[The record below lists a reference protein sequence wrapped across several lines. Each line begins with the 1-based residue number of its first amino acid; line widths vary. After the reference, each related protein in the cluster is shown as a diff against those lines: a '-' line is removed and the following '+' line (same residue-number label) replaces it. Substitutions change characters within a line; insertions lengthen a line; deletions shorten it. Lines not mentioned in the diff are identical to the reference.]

1 MSDDVLSQDEI
12 NALLD
17 DDEEEEEE
25 TTEEEEITEESN
37 GEPDDKDEAIENA
50 LSDMQKDALGE
61 VANISMGSAATALY
75 GLLDEKVEI
84 TTPRVKVQKLGD
96 LVDDYERPCVVVDVK
111 YTEGLKGSNQL
122 ILESQDAAII
132 TDLMMGGDGTAPPE
146 DLNEMHISAV
156 GEAMNQMMGSA
167 STSMSDFFEGD
178 KVNISPPEA
187 ELLEMDESAIDIEGV
202 GSEEPV
208 ANIIFDLHIGDLIDS
223 QIIQVMSIEFAK
235 KLANALLNPGE
246 AESAAETSAA
256 EETSNQQ
263 ETTGQANQQAA
274 AQQTNQQQAATQQQ
288 TAQQQQAAAQ
298 STQQQTAA
306 QQQRAQPNQQQR
318 AASANQQPQGN
329 QGAGP
334 GVQQEDVEVQ
344 DVELEELGG
353 NGHAS
358 QKDISLIN
366 DISLNLTVR
375 LGKTEMPIKDI
386 LDLAPG
392 SVIELDRL
400 AGEAVDLLA
409 NGKIIA
415 RGEVVVIDE
424 NFGFRVTDIIS
435 AEERLKKL

>member
-12 NALLD
+12 NALLN
-17 DDEEEEEE
+17 DDEDDEGAEEVD
-25 TTEEEEITEESN
+25 TTEETDVEADTEDFED
-37 GEPDDKDEAIENA
+37 P
-50 LSDMQKDALGE
+50 LSEMEKDAIGE

-75 GLLDEKVEI
+75 GLLNKKVEI
-84 TTPRVKVQKLGD
+84 TTPRVEVKKLKD

-122 ILESQDAAII
+122 ILESKDASII

-146 DLNEMHISAV
+146 ELSEMHISAV

-187 ELLEMDESAIDIEGV
+187 ELLDMDKSAIDIEGV
-202 GSEEPV
+202 SDEEPV
-208 ANIIFDLHIGDLIDS
+208 ANIIFDLHIGDLVDS
-223 QIIQVMSIEFAK
+223 QIVQVMSIEFAK
-235 KLANALLNPGE
+235 KLASGLLNPGGS
-246 AESAAETSAA
+246 ESETSSSA
-256 EETSNQQ
+256 EETTSSQPEQQ
-263 ETTGQANQQAA
+263 QQAANQQQQQQQPQQQQQQQQQQPA
-274 AQQTNQQQAATQQQ
+274 AQVNQQQAAAAQNNQQQ
-288 TAQQQQAAAQ
+288 VAQQQPQQQQA
-298 STQQQTAA
+298 
-306 QQQRAQPNQQQR
+306 QRNQ
-318 AASANQQPQGN
+318 AAS
-329 QGAGP
+329 P
-334 GVQQEDVEVQ
+334 GVQQENVEVQ

-353 NGHAS
+353 NGKAS
-358 QKDISLIN
+358 AKDISLIN
-366 DISLNLTVR
+366 DISLELTVR

-435 AEERLKKL
+435 SEERLKKL

>member
-17 DDEEEEEE
+17 DDDDEGDEEVD
-25 TTEEEEITEESN
+25 TTEETAVES
-37 GEPDDKDEAIENA
+37 EADDFEDL
-50 LSDMQKDALGE
+50 LSEMEKDAIGE

-75 GLLDEKVEI
+75 GLLNKKVEI
-84 TTPRVKVQKLGD
+84 TTPRVEVKKLKD

-122 ILESQDAAII
+122 ILESKDASII

-146 DLNEMHISAV
+146 ELSEMHISAV

-187 ELLEMDESAIDIEGV
+187 ELLDMDKSAIDIEGV
-202 GSEEPV
+202 EDDEAV
-208 ANIIFDLHIGDLIDS
+208 ANIIFDLHIGDLVDS
-223 QIIQVMSIEFAK
+223 QIVQVMSIEFAK
-235 KLANALLNPGE
+235 KLASGLLNPGGS
-246 AESAAETSAA
+246 ESEEDTST
-256 EETSNQQ
+256 EEESSNSQP
-263 ETTGQANQQAA
+263 
-274 AQQTNQQQAATQQQ
+274 QQQQATQQQ
-288 TAQQQQAAAQ
+288 QQATQQQAAAQ
-298 STQQQTAA
+298 PTQQQQVGQATQQQAAAQTNQQQTAA
-306 QQQRAQPNQQQR
+306 RGQQQQAQR
-318 AASANQQPQGN
+318 N

-334 GVQQEDVEVQ
+334 GVQQENVEVK

-353 NGHAS
+353 TGKAS
-358 QKDISLIN
+358 AKDISLIN
-366 DISLNLTVR
+366 DISLELTVR

-435 AEERLKKL
+435 SEERLKKL

>member
-1 MSDDVLSQDEI
+1 MSDDYLSQDEI

-17 DDEEEEEE
+17 DDDDGDQEEAV
-25 TTEEEEITEESN
+25 TEEAEDTTNNNETEEL
-37 GEPDDKDEAIENA
+37 
-50 LSDMQKDALGE
+50 LSEMEKDAIGE

-75 GLLDEKVEI
+75 GLLNKKVEI
-84 TTPRVKVQKLGD
+84 TTPRVRVQKLGD
-96 LVDDYERPCVVVDVK
+96 LVNDYERPCVVVDVK

-122 ILESQDAAII
+122 ILESKDAAII

-146 DLNEMHISAV
+146 DFNEMHISAV

-167 STSMSDFFEGD
+167 STSMSDFFKGD

-202 GSEEPV
+202 ENGEQV
-208 ANIIFDLHIGDLIDS
+208 ANIIFDLHIGDLVDS
-223 QIIQVMSIEFAK
+223 QIVQVMSVEFAK
-235 KLANALLNPGE
+235 KLASGLLNPGE
-246 AESAAETSAA
+246 NES
-256 EETSNQQ
+256 EEADANS
-263 ETTGQANQQAA
+263 QA
-274 AQQTNQQQAATQQQ
+274 QQQAAQ
-288 TAQQQQAAAQ
+288 AGQQQAAAQ
-298 STQQQTAA
+298 AGQQQAAA
-306 QQQRAQPNQQQR
+306 QAGQQQ
-318 AASANQQPQGN
+318 AAAQAGQQQAAAQAGQQQAAAQAAGQQAQRN
-329 QGAGP
+329 HAAGP
-334 GVQQEDVEVQ
+334 GVQQENVEVQ

-358 QKDISLIN
+358 RKDISLIN
-366 DISLNLTVR
+366 DISLELTVR

-409 NGKIIA
+409 NGKTIA

-435 AEERLKKL
+435 SEERLKKL

>member
-17 DDEEEEEE
+17 DDDDEGDN
-25 TTEEEEITEESN
+25 TTEEQEVAAENDAATAEEMDN
-37 GEPDDKDEAIENA
+37 P
-50 LSDMQKDALGE
+50 LSEMEKDAIGE

-75 GLLDEKVEI
+75 GLLNKKVEI
-84 TTPRVKVQKLGD
+84 TTPRVEVKKLGQ
-96 LVDDYERPCVVVDVK
+96 LVDDYERPCVIVDVK

-132 TDLMMGGDGTAPPE
+132 TDLMMGGDGTAPPD

-167 STSMSDFFEGD
+167 STSMSDFFGGD

-187 ELLEMDESAIDIEGV
+187 ELLDMNESALDIEGV
-202 GSEEPV
+202 EDGEPV
-208 ANIIFDLHIGDLIDS
+208 ANIIFDLHIGDLVDS
-223 QIIQVMSIEFAK
+223 QIVQVMSIEFAK
-235 KLANALLNPGE
+235 KLASGLLNPGGSDSE
-246 AESAAETSAA
+246 ANSNA
-256 EETSNQQ
+256 EETVDA
-263 ETTGQANQQAA
+263 QA
-274 AQQTNQQQAATQQQ
+274 QQQ
-288 TAQQQQAAAQ
+288 TAAQAGQQQAAAQ
-298 STQQQTAA
+298 AGQQQTAA
-306 QQQRAQPNQQQR
+306 QAGQQQTAAQAGQQQAQR
-318 AASANQQPQGN
+318 NQAAS
-329 QGAGP
+329 P
-334 GVQQEDVEVQ
+334 GVQQDNVEVQ

-353 NGHAS
+353 NGHSS

-366 DISLNLTVR
+366 DISLELTVR

-435 AEERLKKL
+435 SEERLKKL

>member
-17 DDEEEEEE
+17 DDDDEGDN
-25 TTEEEEITEESN
+25 TTEEQEVAAENDAATAEEMDN
-37 GEPDDKDEAIENA
+37 P
-50 LSDMQKDALGE
+50 LSEMEKDAIGE

-75 GLLDEKVEI
+75 GLLNKKVEI
-84 TTPRVKVQKLGD
+84 TTPRVEVKKLGQ
-96 LVDDYERPCVVVDVK
+96 LVDDYERPCVIVDVK

-132 TDLMMGGDGTAPPE
+132 TDLMMGGDGTAPPD

-187 ELLEMDESAIDIEGV
+187 ELLDMNESALDIEGV
-202 GSEEPV
+202 EDGEPV
-208 ANIIFDLHIGDLIDS
+208 ANIIFDLHIGDLVDS
-223 QIIQVMSIEFAK
+223 QIVQVMSIEFAK
-235 KLANALLNPGE
+235 KLASGLLNPGGSDSE
-246 AESAAETSAA
+246 ANSNA
-256 EETSNQQ
+256 EETVDA
-263 ETTGQANQQAA
+263 QA
-274 AQQTNQQQAATQQQ
+274 QQQ
-288 TAQQQQAAAQ
+288 TAAQAGQQQAAAQ
-298 STQQQTAA
+298 AGQQQTAA
-306 QQQRAQPNQQQR
+306 QAGQQQTAAQAGQQQAQR
-318 AASANQQPQGN
+318 NQAAS
-329 QGAGP
+329 P
-334 GVQQEDVEVQ
+334 GVQQDNVEVQ

-353 NGHAS
+353 NGHSS

-366 DISLNLTVR
+366 DISLELTVR

-435 AEERLKKL
+435 SEERLKKL

>member
-17 DDEEEEEE
+17 DDDDDGDEDEG
-25 TTEEEEITEESN
+25 TEENEEVTEGADFTPDEEIE
-37 GEPDDKDEAIENA
+37 DA
-50 LSDMQKDALGE
+50 LSDMERDAIGE

-75 GLLDEKVEI
+75 GLLDKKVEI
-84 TTPRVKVQKLGD
+84 TTPRVKVQRLGD

-122 ILESQDAAII
+122 ILEAQDSAII
-132 TDLMMGGDGTAPPE
+132 TDLMMGGDGTNPPE
-146 DLNEMHISAV
+146 ELSEMHISAV

-187 ELLEMDESAIDIEGV
+187 ELLEIDKSAIDIEGV
-202 GSEEPV
+202 AEDEAV
-208 ANIIFDLHIGDLIDS
+208 ATIIFDLHIGDLIDS
-223 QIIQVMSIEFAK
+223 QIMQIMSIEFAK
-235 KLANALLNPGE
+235 KLADALLNPGE
-246 AESAAETSAA
+246 SESEPSIEEDNSSA
-256 EETSNQQ
+256 QQ
-263 ETTGQANQQAA
+263 QTQQTTGQAQA
-274 AQQTNQQQAATQQQ
+274 AQQQASQQVAQQQQ

-298 STQQQTAA
+298 AQPQQT
-306 QQQRAQPNQQQR
+306 QR
-318 AASANQQPQGN
+318 N
-329 QGAGP
+329 QGASP

-344 DVELEELGG
+344 DVELDELGG
-353 NGHAS
+353 NGQRS
-358 QKDISLIN
+358 TKDISLIN
-366 DISLNLTVR
+366 DISLKLTVR

-424 NFGFRVTDIIS
+424 NFGFRVTDIVS